1 MSYAGV
7 RVATL
12 ESLDDGFLLSFEPS
26 GPRGEAAKAVRSL
39 DPWQRHWIP
48 ALRAWWVADDAVT
61 KLARRLPALA
71 DALEAWRARPRDYMA
86 EALASD
92 YWRRLR
98 PNRPLYVPLHVASAY
113 HVLGLD
119 PGSPAEQVIAARRAQ
134 ARRHHPD
141 SGGNHEAMVAINHA
155 ADTVLEWLAA
165 TPASATRERV

>member
-26 GPRGEAAKAVRSL
+26 NPRGEAAKAVRSL
-39 DPWQRHWIP
+39 DPWNRYWIP
-48 ALRAWWVADDAVT
+48 ALRAWWVADDAVSQ
-61 KLARRLPALA
+61 LSRRLPAVA
-71 DALEAWRARPRDYMA
+71 DALAEWRARPRDYMA

-98 PNRPLYVPLHVASAY
+98 PTRPIFIPLHVVAAY
-113 HVLGLD
+113 HTLGLD
-119 PGSPAEQVIAARRAQ
+119 PGAPAEQVIAARRAQ

-141 SGGNHEAMVAINHA
+141 SGGSHETMVAINHA
-155 ADTVLEWLAA
+155 ADTVLEWLTA
-165 TPASATRERV
+165 RQERV